1 MFPNAVKEGLE
12 GAWIAVSLGQAAEG
26 EVKAKHGAMAAKR
39 FDRILAA
46 DPNRR
51 DALLGR
57 AAAGLLSGEA
67 AKHQAHAFA
76 WLFVQ
81 PGTDKPACK
90 GQDKAADQPPAK

>member
-1 MFPNAVKEGLE
+1 
-12 GAWIAVSLGQAAEG
+12 
-26 EVKAKHGAMAAKR
+26 MAAKR

-57 AAAGLLSGEA
+57 AAAGLLTGET

-90 GQDKAADQPPAK
+90 GQEKAAEQPPAK